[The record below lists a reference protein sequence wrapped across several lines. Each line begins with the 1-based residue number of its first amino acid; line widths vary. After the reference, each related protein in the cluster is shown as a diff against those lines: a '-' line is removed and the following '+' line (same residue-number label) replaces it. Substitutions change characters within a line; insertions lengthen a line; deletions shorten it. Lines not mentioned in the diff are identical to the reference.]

1 MPLSIGLRRVDMLT
15 ALRYTNSNFGFSK
28 NNRGCPK
35 REILM
40 RRYSIQTKI
49 VLPFLLLFACVTV
62 FVPLLTVELFAWKY
76 SEQFTRETQGWLDT
90 IVETG
95 FIQEESEKVKKAYS
109 VEIMVFGSDY
119 TLNHSTLVGLSDAE
133 QDWENLAKKMRL
145 REVKDH
151 FQEADSTP
159 ITHDVTLAGT
169 PYKVFYLMLNP
180 GRFYCLLR
188 PMEKIAEAKRTLTW
202 YMLGIAVLVMAL
214 IAFIS
219 YRIGKNLTNP
229 IKVLVDST
237 ARVATG
243 DLDEECEIKTHDE
256 IGDLAAA
263 FNQMT
268 RDLKASRDQ
277 LIQAERLAT
286 AGKMSASFAHE
297 IRNPLS
303 SMRMLAQ
310 MLMQKPEMSAEKHQ
324 QSVRYILEEIERIDT
339 IVKGLMDFA
348 RPTTLNLDRQPITPV
363 LQAVLALME
372 ANLAH
377 HKIELVLDLS
387 LETPEI
393 PFDSD
398 KLKQAFMNV
407 MLNAIEAMPQGGVL
421 RVSMFTENDS
431 VCIRVVDT
439 GVGIPA
445 EDLEHLFEPFF
456 TKKTRGTGLGLA
468 NVKRILEE
476 HGGKVEIESTP
487 GEGTTV
493 SMWLSVNSFV

>member
-1 MPLSIGLRRVDMLT
+1 MLT
-15 ALRYTNSNFGFSK
+15 TLRYTGPTSDFLKKTAGQ
-28 NNRGCPK
+28 RPK
-35 REILM
+35 REIRM

-49 VLPFLLLFACVTV
+49 VLPFLLLFACVTL

-95 FIQEESEKVKKAYS
+95 FIREDSEKVKKAYS

-119 TLNHSTLVGLSDAE
+119 TLNDSTLRGLSDAE
-133 QDWENLAKKMRL
+133 LEWTNLAKKMRL

-151 FQEADSTP
+151 FQEASNLP
-159 ITHDVTLAGT
+159 ITHDVTLAGK
-169 PYKVFYLMLNP
+169 PYKVFYLSLP
-180 GRFYCLLR
+180 PERFYCLLR

-214 IAFIS
+214 IAFMS
-219 YRIGKNLTNP
+219 YRIAKNLTNP

-243 DLDEECEIKTHDE
+243 DLDEQCEIKTHDE

-310 MLMQKPEMSAEKHQ
+310 MLMQKPEMSGEKHQ
-324 QSVRYILEEIERIDT
+324 QSLRYILEEIERIDT

-348 RPTTLNLDRQPITPV
+348 RPASLDLKQQPIAPILQTV
-363 LQAVLALME
+363 LDLME
-372 ANLAH
+372 ANFAH
-377 HKIELVLDLS
+377 HNIQLVLEVS
-387 LETPEI
+387 PETPEI
-393 PFDSD
+393 QLDSD

-407 MLNAIEAMPQGGVL
+407 VLNAMEAMPQGGEL
-421 RVSMFTENDS
+421 RVSTFTEKDR
-431 VCIRVVDT
+431 VCIKVEDT
-439 GVGIPA
+439 GIGVA
-445 EDLEHLFEPFF
+445 VEDLEYLFEPFF
-456 TKKTRGTGLGLA
+456 TRKTRGTGLGLA

-476 HGGKVEIESTP
+476 HGGTVEIDSIP
-487 GEGTTV
+487 DEGTRV
-493 SMWLSVNSFV
+493 SMWLPISL

>member
-1 MPLSIGLRRVDMLT
+1 
-15 ALRYTNSNFGFSK
+15 
-28 NNRGCPK
+28 
-35 REILM
+35 M

-95 FIQEESEKVKKAYS
+95 FIREESEKVKKAYS

-119 TLNHSTLVGLSDAE
+119 TLNHSTLIGLSDAE
-133 QDWENLAKKMRL
+133 QNWGNLAKKMRL
-145 REVKDH
+145 REVRDH
-151 FQEADSTP
+151 FQEADGTP
-159 ITHDVTLAGT
+159 ITHDVVLAGT

-188 PMEKIAEAKRTLTW
+188 PMDKIAEAKRTLTW

-243 DLDEECEIKTHDE
+243 DLDEQCEIKTHDE

-268 RDLKASRDQ
+268 RELKTSRDQ

-310 MLMQKPEMSAEKHQ
+310 MLMQKPEMSGEKHQ

-348 RPTTLNLDRQPITPV
+348 RPATLDLKQQPLTPV
-363 LQAVLALME
+363 LQAVLDLMA

-377 HKIELVLDLS
+377 HKIQLVLDL
-387 LETPEI
+387 LPETPEI
-393 PFDSD
+393 QFDSD

-407 MLNAIEAMPQGGVL
+407 VLNAMEAMPQGGTL
-421 RVSMFTENDS
+421 RVSTFTENDNI
-431 VCIRVVDT
+431 CIRVVDT

-445 EDLEHLFEPFF
+445 ADLEHLFEPFF
-456 TKKTRGTGLGLA
+456 TRKTRGTGLGLA

-487 GEGTTV
+487 NEGTTV
-493 SMWLSVNSFV
+493 SMWLPIDISV

>member
-1 MPLSIGLRRVDMLT
+1 
-15 ALRYTNSNFGFSK
+15 
-28 NNRGCPK
+28 
-35 REILM
+35 
-40 RRYSIQTKI
+40 
-49 VLPFLLLFACVTV
+49 
-62 FVPLLTVELFAWKY
+62 
-76 SEQFTRETQGWLDT
+76 
-90 IVETG
+90 
-95 FIQEESEKVKKAYS
+95 
-109 VEIMVFGSDY
+109 
-119 TLNHSTLVGLSDAE
+119 
-133 QDWENLAKKMRL
+133 
-145 REVKDH
+145 
-151 FQEADSTP
+151 
-159 ITHDVTLAGT
+159 
-169 PYKVFYLMLNP
+169 
-180 GRFYCLLR
+180 
-188 PMEKIAEAKRTLTW
+188 MEKIAEAKRTLTW

-243 DLDEECEIKTHDE
+243 DLDQQCEIKTHDE

-277 LIQAERLAT
+277 LLQEERLAT

-310 MLMQKPEMSAEKHQ
+310 MLLQKPEMSGEKHQ

-348 RPTTLNLDRQPITPV
+348 RPSSLDLKQQRITPILQTV
-363 LQAVLALME
+363 LSLME

-377 HKIELVLDLS
+377 HNIQLVLDVLP
-387 LETPEI
+387 ETPEI
-393 PFDSD
+393 RFDSD

-407 MLNAIEAMPQGGVL
+407 VLNAMEAMPQGGVL
-421 RVSMFTENDS
+421 RVSTFTENDS
-431 VCIRVVDT
+431 VCIKVKDT
-439 GVGIPA
+439 GIGIPA

-456 TKKTRGTGLGLA
+456 TRKARGTGLGLA

-476 HGGKVEIESTP
+476 HGGHVEIHSTP

-493 SMWLSVNSFV
+493 LMELPVVSV

>member
-1 MPLSIGLRRVDMLT
+1 
-15 ALRYTNSNFGFSK
+15 
-28 NNRGCPK
+28 
-35 REILM
+35 M

-49 VLPFLLLFACVTV
+49 VLPFLLLFACVTL

-95 FIQEESEKVKKAYS
+95 FIREDSEKVKKAYS
-109 VEIMVFGSDY
+109 VEIMIFGSDY
-119 TLNHSTLVGLSDAE
+119 TLNHSTLRGLSDAE

-145 REVKDH
+145 SEVKKH
-151 FQEADSTP
+151 FQKADETP
-159 ITHDVTLAGT
+159 ITHDVTLAGK
-169 PYKVFYLMLNP
+169 PYKVFYLSLP
-180 GRFYCLLR
+180 PERFYCLLR

-243 DLDEECEIKTHDE
+243 DLDEQCEIKTHDE

-268 RDLKASRDQ
+268 RDLKESRDQ

-310 MLMQKPEMSAEKHQ
+310 MLMQKPEMLGERYQ

-348 RPTTLNLDRQPITPV
+348 RPASLDLKQQPIAPV
-363 LQAVLALME
+363 LQAVLSLME
-372 ANLAH
+372 ANFAH
-377 HKIELVLDLS
+377 HKIQLVLNLS

-393 PFDSD
+393 QFDSD

-407 MLNAIEAMPQGGVL
+407 VLNAMEAMPQGGVL
-421 RVSMFTENDS
+421 QVSTFTENDS
-431 VCIRVVDT
+431 VCIKVKDT

-476 HGGKVEIESTP
+476 HGGWVEIDSTP
-487 GEGTTV
+487 DEGTEV
-493 SMWLSVNSFV
+493 LLRLPVAASA